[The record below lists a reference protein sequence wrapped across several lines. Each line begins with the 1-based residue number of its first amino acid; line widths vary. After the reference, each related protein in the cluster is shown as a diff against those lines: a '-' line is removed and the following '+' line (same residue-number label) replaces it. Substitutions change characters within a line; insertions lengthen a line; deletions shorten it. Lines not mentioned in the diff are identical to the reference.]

1 MYMNLM
7 QVKFYEAFLDK
18 HFTNIADIKC
28 PAYFVNLYS
37 STIDKA
43 FSLLRKICVSDL
55 VKRDNNENLKLKRK
69 TYVTLTCFTERLLT
83 LLEEPFEVKSVK
95 EAMAGNNLTVENIS
109 RMFAQ
114 SLIKSLQLVGIGREG
129 KAGDGRQ

>member
-83 LLEEPFEVKSVK
+83 LLE
-95 EAMAGNNLTVENIS
+95 AMAGNNLTVENIS